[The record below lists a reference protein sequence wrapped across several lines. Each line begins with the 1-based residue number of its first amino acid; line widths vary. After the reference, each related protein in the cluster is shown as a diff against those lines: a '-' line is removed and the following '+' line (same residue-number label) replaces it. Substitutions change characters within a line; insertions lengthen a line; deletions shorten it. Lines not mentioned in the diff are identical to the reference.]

1 MQARV
6 VFRARL
12 REFCVLGLAGDW
24 APGLPAD
31 HPFLR
36 WDAAAGGLVVAPDL

>member
-1 MQARV
+1 MQARL

-12 REFCVLGLAGDW
+12 REFCVLRLAGDW
-24 APGLPAD
+24 APGLPAA

-36 WDAAAGGLVVAPDL
+36 WDAAAHGLIVAPSL